1 VFLSGGYH
9 KKKTIRVLFKNAVWG
24 MSWGVPDSAMF
35 TLTNSNNSMPRRNS
49 NIQNREPAA
58 PETLAFTTIK
68 SKEESIIDVGRFK
81 QPFCYY

>member
-1 VFLSGGYH
+1 
-9 KKKTIRVLFKNAVWG
+9 
-24 MSWGVPDSAMF
+24 MF